1 LQRDGFSATEESLGK
16 GGRKMQMKKALV
28 TGGAGFIGSHLTEAL
43 VARGIQVAVFDDLS
57 SGKEANLKPVRDR
70 IDFRRGDIRD
80 IRQVESAM
88 GGVEVVF
95 HQAALVSVPL
105 SVAQPLESAAV
116 NETGTLQV
124 LEAARRQGCR
134 RVVLASSSAVYGD
147 DPPQPQTENLALRP
161 ASPYA
166 VQKRVGE
173 QYAALYQ
180 RLYGL
185 ETVSLRYFN
194 VFGPRQ
200 DPGSPYSGVISI
212 FMNRA
217 AAGKPPVV
225 YGDGTQTRDF
235 IHVRDVVA
243 ANLAA
248 ATTAAATAGIF
259 NIGRG
264 VRVSVNALWERI
276 AALAGLDLAPT
287 YAPARAGDVRHSCAA
302 VDKARDVL
310 AFEAAVDFD
319 KGLAETFN
327 WYRRQTGGES
337 V

>member
-1 LQRDGFSATEESLGK
+1 
-16 GGRKMQMKKALV
+16 MQMKKALV

-43 VARGIQVAVFDDLS
+43 VARGIQVAVLDNLS
-57 SGKEANLKPVRDR
+57 SGKEANLRSVRER
-70 IDFRRGDIRD
+70 IDFHRGDIRD
-80 IRQVESAM
+80 MAQVESAM
-88 GGVEVVF
+88 AGAEVVF

-147 DPPQPQTENLALRP
+147 DPRLPKTEILAPHPL
-161 ASPYA
+161 SPYA

-185 ETVSLRYFN
+185 ETVCLRYFN

-212 FMNRA
+212 FMKQA

-225 YGDGTQTRDF
+225 FGDGAQTRDF

-243 ANLAA
+243 ANLSA
-248 ATTAAATAGIF
+248 ATVVDAAAGIF

-264 VRVSVNALWERI
+264 ARVSVNELWERI
-276 AALAGLDLAPT
+276 AALAGLDLRPS
-287 YAPARAGDVRHSCAA
+287 YAPAREGDVRHSCAA

-310 AFEAAVDFD
+310 GFSPAVGFSD
-319 KGLAETFN
+319 GMAETFN
-327 WYRRQTGGES
+327 WYRRQTGDDAR
-337 V
+337 